1 MTMAPGSVETPVRPP
16 VVRRANGHVP
26 PPLPPTGGGDDGER
40 DPARR
45 PLDNLRIAMIFFI
58 GAETMFF
65 AALISA
71 LFVLRLGM
79 PAWPPP
85 LQPRLPVG
93 VTSLNTLVL
102 LASSVAMIRAGRAL
116 ARRDQRRFVG
126 ALATT
131 ALLGAA
137 FLVVQGYEWVQLVR
151 FGLTMSSSTYGTTF
165 YTLIGTHALHVAG
178 ALAWVAV
185 TLVLARRGRFSPER
199 ASAVRACA
207 MYWHFVVGLWPVLFV
222 TVYLV

>member
-1 MTMAPGSVETPVRPP
+1 MAPGSVETPVRPP
-16 VVRRANGHVP
+16 VVRRANGHAP
-26 PPLPPTGGGDDGER
+26 PPLPPTGGDGDGDR

-45 PLDNLRIAMIFFI
+45 PLDNLKVAMLFFI

-79 PAWPPP
+79 AAWPPP

-102 LASSVAMIRAGRAL
+102 LTSSVTMVRAGRAL
-116 ARRDQRRFVG
+116 SRRDQRAFVVG
-126 ALATT
+126 LA
-131 ALLGAA
+131 AAAALGAV
-137 FLVVQGYEWVQLVR
+137 FLIVQGYEWIQLVR

-178 ALAWVAV
+178 ALTWLGV
-185 TLVLARRGRFSPER
+185 TLALARRGRFSPER
-199 ASAVRACA
+199 GAAVRACA

-222 TVYLV
+222 TVYLL